1 MILYPAIDLK
11 GGACVRLVHGEM
23 ESAIVFNQDLPAQ
36 AREFAQSGFT
46 WLHVVDL
53 DGAFAG
59 QSVNRAAVEAILS
72 AVDLKIQ
79 LGGGLRDIAS
89 VSAWLEAGVSRIIL
103 GTAAV
108 KNPALVREAASVF
121 PGRIAVGIDAKGGR
135 VAVEGWSKQSDL
147 TAIELARRLE
157 DAGVAVLIHTD
168 IERDGTMQGLN
179 VAATAALARAVDL
192 PVIASGGLS
201 SLDDIKKLKDAR
213 VPGIVGAISGR
224 ALYDGRL
231 DARAALALMAA

>member
-23 ESAIVFNQDLPAQ
+23 DSAIVFNQDPPAQ

-201 SLDDIKKLKDAR
+201 SLDDIKRLKDAR

>member
-23 ESAIVFNQDLPAQ
+23 ESAIVFNQDPPAQ

-201 SLDDIKKLKDAR
+201 SLDDIKRLKDAR